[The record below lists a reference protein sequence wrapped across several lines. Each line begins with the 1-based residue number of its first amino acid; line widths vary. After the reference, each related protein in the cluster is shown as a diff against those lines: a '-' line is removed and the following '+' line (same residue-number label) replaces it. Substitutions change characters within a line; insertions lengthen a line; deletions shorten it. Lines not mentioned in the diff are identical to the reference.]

1 MTWGGGARRNL
12 SHSFLGGG
20 CEAATRWCRLWQRT
34 GRVCFRKDITPRSG
48 RVRCVA
54 SIWQQNFVYLVKLKN
69 IYNKMKYACEG
80 FCQQI
85 LPFPRNPI
93 ASPCNIAEGDQA
105 HLGHHNPTYLGHHR
119 QETYLEQPISTHSTD
134 HISVRAL
141 SLEGT
146 HFGHLPRRTTYLYG
160 SAWGH
165 GVWRAWG
172 GHGPIRSPI
181 HKTNTPSGLDMA
193 TWGLED
199 KGYGNMGPRLGGH
212 SDMGCSESPIHET
225 KTPLGLDLVG
235 DMGGHGGMRHEGEH
249 KDMATWGH
257 GVYREVGACLTH
269 KK

>member
-1 MTWGGGARRNL
+1 MTWGGGTRRNL

-69 IYNKMKYACEG
+69 IYNKMKYACEV
-80 FCQQI
+80 FCQQT
-85 LPFPRNPI
+85 LPFARNPI

-160 SAWGH
+160 SA
-165 GVWRAWG
+165 
-172 GHGPIRSPI
+172 
-181 HKTNTPSGLDMA
+181 
-193 TWGLED
+193 
-199 KGYGNMGPRLGGH
+199 
-212 SDMGCSESPIHET
+212 
-225 KTPLGLDLVG
+225 
-235 DMGGHGGMRHEGEH
+235 
-249 KDMATWGH
+249 
-257 GVYREVGACLTH
+257 
-269 KK
+269 